1 MKTYFELTII
11 QQAKYGTKAI
21 HFVLIPNVKII
32 VEDMFGPG
40 IDVDSLGDHS
50 NFIFLMLVNVQV
62 MNMGTGHESFF

>member
-1 MKTYFELTII
+1 M
-11 QQAKYGTKAI
+11 
-21 HFVLIPNVKII
+21 KII